1 MNHNRLENK
10 SYPAKNLEML
20 LVITLALIIF
30 ITGFFI
36 AFLDTEKEE
45 KWPLHGSPVLLL
57 RRYFHLDSRLGWTF
71 FRKVIPGF
79 DRIITEGDPDLILER
94 RGIDFLIHLLLD
106 IRYPSPQE
114 LLRVQLPVTAFYQRK
129 ISSVPTVAGI
139 SRTPPALKEGDAAP
153 ERKPPAAPLPTP
165 PKRIEP
171 EPEPQVLIFHTHTS
185 ESYIPVSGKTH
196 HNNAKGDI
204 VQVGKYLAQTL
215 EEKHRIPVL
224 HCDTIHDHYPF
235 RDSYQR
241 SLETVREYMARHPG
255 LEVILDIHRD
265 ATPGLEHRINI
276 KGKTAAKIIIVVGTD
291 RLGLS
296 HPTWE
301 KNHQFAVELVDAM
314 NRSYPG
320 LAHRVILADARYNQ
334 HLHERA
340 ILVEIGNEKSS
351 MEEALYSVELFAEI
365 LAAYLNTSSLQSF
378 SL

>member
-1 MNHNRLENK
+1 MNHNRRKRSCYPEKDLEV
-10 SYPAKNLEML
+10 L
-20 LVITLALIIF
+20 LVVSLAFFTFL
-30 ITGFFI
+30 TGFLI
-36 AFLDTEKEE
+36 AFLETKKEE
-45 KWPLHGSPVLLL
+45 NWSPPGGPVLLL

-71 FRKVIPGF
+71 FNNVIPGF
-79 DRIITEGDPDLILER
+79 NRVKTESDPDLILER

-114 LLRVQLPVTAFYQRK
+114 LLRVQLPATAFYQQK
-129 ISSVPTVAGI
+129 FSSVPTGAGI
-139 SRTPPALKEGDAAP
+139 SRTHPAFRAGDPP
-153 ERKPPAAPLPTP
+153 ERKPPSAPLPTP

-185 ESYIPVSGKTH
+185 ESYVPVSGKTH
-196 HNNAKGDI
+196 HNNARGDI
-204 VQVGKYLAQTL
+204 VQVGKHLAQTL
-215 EEKHRIPVL
+215 KEKYRIPVL
-224 HCDTIHDHYPF
+224 HCDIIHDHYPF

-241 SLETVREYMARHPG
+241 SLETVREYLARHPG

-265 ATPGLEHRINI
+265 ATPGLEHRVNI
-276 KGKTAAKIIIVVGTD
+276 QGKTAAKIILVVGTD

-296 HPTWE
+296 HPTWG
-301 KNHQFAVELVDAM
+301 KNHQFAVELVDAV

-340 ILVEIGNEKSS
+340 ILVEIGNDKST
-351 MEEALYSVELFAEI
+351 MEEARYSAELFAEI
-365 LAAYLNTSSLQSF
+365 LAAYLDSSSLQSF

>member
-1 MNHNRLENK
+1 MNGNRLENHGFTG
-10 SYPAKNLEML
+10 KNPEMS

-30 ITGFFI
+30 IAGFLI
-36 AFLDTEKEE
+36 AFLDPEKEGNSL
-45 KWPLHGSPVLLL
+45 LHGGPVLLL

-71 FRKVIPGF
+71 FCKVIPGF
-79 DRIITEGDPDLILER
+79 DRIKTEGDPDLILER
-94 RGIDFLIHLLLD
+94 RGMDFLIHLLLD

-114 LLRVQLPVTAFYQRK
+114 LLRVQLPVTAFYQQK
-129 ISSVPTVAGI
+129 NSTVPAVAGI
-139 SRTPPALKEGDAAP
+139 SRTSPAFRAGEVP
-153 ERKPPAAPLPTP
+153 ERKPPAVPLPTP

-185 ESYIPVSGKTH
+185 ESYLPVSGKTH
-196 HNNAKGDI
+196 HNNARGDI
-204 VQVGKYLAQTL
+204 VQVGRHLAQTL
-215 EEKHRIPVL
+215 EEKHGIRAL
-224 HCDTIHDHYPF
+224 HSDTIHDHYPF

-241 SLETVREYMARHPG
+241 SLETVRQYLARHPG
-255 LEVILDIHRD
+255 LEVIVDLHRD
-265 ATPGLEHRINI
+265 ATPGLEHRVNI

-301 KNHQFAVELVDAM
+301 KNYQFAMELVDAM
-314 NRSYPG
+314 NRTYPG

-340 ILVEIGNEKSS
+340 VLVEVGNEKST
-351 MEEALYSVELFAEI
+351 MEEALYAVELFAEI
-365 LAAYLNTSSLQSF
+365 LAAYLETSSLQSF